1 MRTAAAKSPHSGA
14 SRAALDRRFEAI
26 VFDWDG
32 TAVPDRASDASR
44 LRELIESACALGMH
58 LLVISGTHLANVDGQ
73 LGARPAGPGSLHLL
87 LNRGQD
93 VYVVG
98 SRGPRRVERR
108 PLDPSDLE
116 RLNEAAERTRSW
128 LEAAGLR
135 DAAVVR
141 RPNRVKIDLIPGE
154 VWRNPPKAQI
164 AGLLAAVEAR
174 LRRYGIADLG
184 AVVDATRRAALEVE
198 LEDPRVTTDAKHVEI
213 GLTDKSDSARWA
225 FRKLWRLG
233 VSPAQVLI
241 CGDEFGR
248 LGGLVGSDSLLLIE
262 AARRSAAVSVGVEP
276 GGVPAGVL
284 DLGGGPDAF
293 LELLDDQIRRRR
305 AGELPEVDED
315 PAWALVVEGVDS
327 PLERAYESCMTLA
340 DGRIGTRGS
349 VVASARTGA
358 PAVRA
363 AGVYRGAGPES
374 ELLEAPMWNQ
384 LAWQPP
390 CGTPVRRVLDLH
402 SGLLREELGAGEE
415 RLEAVN
421 LSSIAHPGTTCLR
434 ATSGAALDWG
444 PPLTAPPLAPVTASR
459 DDAGSWGLVPGD
471 PGGVAVAASQQE
483 SREDGT
489 ARLERLAVYR
499 ADARRLPTA
508 ASATAALARAQAAS
522 LERILNEH
530 RAHLGERWEHAGI
543 EIDGDPE
550 LEHALRFCLFH
561 LMTSVADHGEAAV
574 GARGLTGAA
583 YRGHVFWDAD
593 VFVLPFLA
601 ATHPAAARAMLE
613 YRLRRLPAA
622 RAAARAEGTAG
633 AHFAWESAAGGEEVT
648 PTRGRDRLGRFTAIR
663 TGDLEEHIVADIAW
677 AACCYADWTGDTTF
691 LSGPGRG
698 LVLDSARWW
707 ATRIEHDAD
716 GSAHIRGVIG
726 PDEYHGPV
734 DDNAFTNVMARW
746 NLRRAVALA
755 EAIGGTDTQELGL
768 WRTLADA
775 LVDGYDG
782 RTRIYE
788 QFAGFHALE
797 PLVVAEVAPRRPI
810 AATLLLGAERV
821 AAAQVVKQADVLML
835 HHLVPDEVRPG
846 SLVPNL
852 RHYEPRTAHGS
863 SLSPGVHASLLAR
876 ADRLEEA
883 RDLLLQSARID
894 LDDITGTTAGGVHL
908 ASMGASWQALAFGFV
923 GLRPAADVLDIA
935 PRLPARWSSL
945 AVPITF
951 RGTRLR
957 FRIHHDRMEVEAER
971 PVRIRVDGSE
981 PVLVSPGRTSL
992 TLSER
997 SPR

>member
-1 MRTAAAKSPHSGA
+1 MRTAAADQLHNSA
-14 SRAALDRRFEAI
+14 SRALLDRRFEAI

-32 TAVPDRASDASR
+32 TAVPDRGSDATR
-44 LRELIESACALGMH
+44 LGELVESACALGLH
-58 LLVISGTHLANVDGQ
+58 LVVISGTHVANVDPQ
-73 LGARPAGPGSLHLL
+73 LGARPTGPGTLHLL
-87 LNRGQD
+87 LNRGRD
-93 VYVVG
+93 AYAVG
-98 SRGPRRVERR
+98 SHGPRLLERR
-108 PLDPSDLE
+108 PLDPAELE
-116 RLNEAAERTRSW
+116 CLDEAAERTRSW
-128 LEAAGLR
+128 LDAAGLR
-135 DAAVVR
+135 DAVVVR
-141 RPNRVKIDLIPGE
+141 RPNRVKIDLIPE
-154 VWRNPPKAQI
+154 AAWSDPPKARI
-164 AGLLAAVEAR
+164 AELLAAVQAR
-174 LRRYGIADLG
+174 LREHGIADLA
-184 AVVDATRRAALEVE
+184 AVTEAALRAAFAVG
-198 LEDPRVTTDAKHVEI
+198 LEDPRVTTDAKNVEI

-225 FRKLWRLG
+225 FGMLWRLG
-233 VSPAQVLI
+233 ISPAQVLI

-276 GGVPAGVL
+276 DGVPAGVVGV
-284 DLGGGPDAF
+284 GGGPDAF
-293 LELLDDQIRRRR
+293 LGLLDDQIRRRR
-305 AGELPEVDED
+305 AWDLPEVDDD
-315 PAWALVVEGVDS
+315 PAWALAVDGADS

-349 VVASARTGA
+349 VVASPRTGA

-374 ELLEAPMWNQ
+374 ELLESPLWNQ

-390 CGTPVRRVLDLH
+390 AGAPVRRVLDLH

-415 RLEAVN
+415 RLEAVL
-421 LSSIAHPGTTCLR
+421 LSSSADPGTTCLR
-434 ATSGAALDWG
+434 ATSRAALEWG
-444 PPLTAPPLAPVTASR
+444 PPLTPPPLAAAPGLR
-459 DDAGSWGLVPGD
+459 GEAGGLAFVPGD
-471 PGGVAVAASQQE
+471 PGGVAVAASQHE
-483 SREDGT
+483 SHQDGI
-489 ARLERLAVYR
+489 ARVERLATYC
-499 ADARRLPTA
+499 ANARRRPST
-508 ASATAALARAQAAS
+508 ASATAALASAQAAGF
-522 LERILNEH
+522 ERLLNAH
-530 RAHLGERWEHAGI
+530 RARLGERWEEAGI

-550 LEHALRFCLFH
+550 LERALRFCLFH

-622 RAAARAEGTAG
+622 RAAAQAEGTAG
-633 AHFAWESAAGGEEVT
+633 AHFPWESAAGGDEVA
-648 PTRGRDRLGRFTAIR
+648 PTRGRDRLGRVTAIR

-677 AACCYADWTGDTTF
+677 AACCYADWTGDTAF

-707 ATRIEHDAD
+707 ATRIERDAD

-746 NLRRAVALA
+746 NLRRAIALSQ
-755 EAIGGTDTQELGL
+755 AIGETDTTELRC
-768 WRTLADA
+768 WQTLADA
-775 LVDGYDG
+775 LVDGYDES
-782 RTRIYE
+782 TRIYE

-797 PLVVAEVAPRRPI
+797 PLVIAEVTPRRPV

-821 AAAQVVKQADVLML
+821 AGAQVVKQADVLML
-835 HHLVPDEVRPG
+835 HHLVPDEVTPG

-852 RHYEPRTAHGS
+852 HHYEPRTAHGS

-876 ADRLEEA
+876 ADRLDEA

-894 LDDITGTTAGGVHL
+894 LDDVTATTAGGVHL
-908 ASMGASWQALAFGFV
+908 ASMGASWQALAFGFA
-923 GLRPAADVLDIA
+923 GLRPGADVLEVA
-935 PRLPARWSSL
+935 PRLPVRWRSL

-957 FRIHHDRMEVEAER
+957 LRFHHDHVEVEADR
-971 PVRIRVDGSE
+971 PVRIRLDRAE
-981 PVLVSPGRTSL
+981 PVRISPGRTSL
-992 TLSER
+992 ALPER
-997 SPR
+997 TPR